1 MRRRNILSFTLAT
14 TLGVTSLFAANGM
27 ATASTL
33 SNLQK
38 QQQENHNKQNNVKSN
53 INTKS
58 NAIDKVKGD
67 QQDVKAEIAKLDQAI
82 AETDQKIKDK
92 QTEIANT
99 QAEIEKLKGEIEE
112 LKKRIAERNELLK
125 QRARAIQTQGGSV
138 NYLDVLL
145 GAESF
150 SDFIDRA
157 SAVTTLV
164 NADKQIIEEQ
174 KRDKADLEE
183 KQASVE
189 KKLADLQSMLQDL
202 NNMKSK
208 FNSQKVQRNELLK
221 ELHKQQQHLEAEKL
235 NLEEEQELLKSQDA
249 AFAQA
254 IKMEKGRLAE
264 LERQRKAAAAE
275 RARQA
280 AAAAARASSG
290 GSSDG
295 GSESLPAITSGDFMR
310 PADGYVSSE
319 FGGRWGEFH
328 YGVDIARGGNVPIVA
343 AADGVV
349 IRSYLSSSYG
359 NCIFVAHSIN
369 GKQYTTVYAH
379 MSTRLIGTGATV
391 AKGQKIGYMGS
402 TGESTGQ
409 HLHFELHEGPW
420 TADKRNAVNPRRYI
434 NF

>member
-38 QQQENHNKQNNVKSN
+38 QQQENHNKQNSVKSN

-58 NAIDKVKGD
+58 SAIDKVKGD

-208 FNSQKVQRNELLK
+208 FNSQKAQRNELLK
-221 ELHKQQQHLEAEKL
+221 ELHKQQKSLEAEKL
-235 NLEEEQELLKSQDA
+235 NLQEEQELLKGQDA
-249 AFAQA
+249 AFAKA
-254 IKMEKGRLAE
+254 IQLEKGRLAE

-280 AAAAARASSG
+280 AAAAAHSSSG
-290 GSSDG
+290 GG
-295 GSESLPAITSGDFMR
+295 GSVSESLPAVTSGDFMR
-310 PADGYVSSE
+310 PAEGYVSSE
-319 FGGRWGEFH
+319 FGGRWGEIH
-328 YGVDIARGGNVPIVA
+328 YGMDIAKGGSVPVVA

-359 NCIFVAHSIN
+359 NCIFVAHSVN